1 MVRQIVTAEVWCV
14 PSTAHMTCLHQS
26 EDKAVRVFVV
36 FMYCIM
42 NNEDAA
48 SFMNGYAQMCD

>member
-1 MVRQIVTAEVWCV
+1 M